1 MRMQEFYLSTPENFR
16 LNIRS
21 DGKHHLPHWLKVPFP
36 GGEKYAKV
44 KNLIEK
50 NSLHTICTSG
60 NCPNKGECW
69 ASGTATFMILGEKCT
84 RNCRFCMVQT
94 AKPDPPDWDEPARL
108 AESIKILGLK
118 HTVITSVARDDLADG
133 GAAFWAFTI
142 HTVRECCPGV
152 TIETLIPDFQGNLAH
167 IDQIIRE
174 EPDVISHN
182 IETVWR
188 LTPRIRYLATYQTS
202 LNVLRHIAESGIIAK
217 SGIMVG
223 HGETRQE
230 VVKTMRDLKNQGV
243 RVLTIGQYLQP
254 SSYHIPVQEYISP
267 EIFEEYKKIGLDTG
281 FDIVES
287 GPLVRSSYHAER
299 HVIQK
304 KMDSHETY

>member
-1 MRMQEFYLSTPENFR
+1 MKVMIKPLSSQKFDNSEEISGSVPSR
-16 LNIRS
+16 IPR
-21 DGKHHLPHWLKVPFP
+21 WLKVPFP
-36 GGEKYAKV
+36 SGEKYSQV
-44 KNLIEK
+44 KNVIEK
-50 NSLHTICTSG
+50 ESLHTICSSG

-94 AKPDPPDWDEPARL
+94 AKPDPIDWNEPARI
-108 AESIKILGLK
+108 AESIKILGLT
-118 HTVITSVARDDLADG
+118 HCVITSVARDDLYDG
-133 GAAFWAFTI
+133 GAAFWAHTI
-142 HTVRECCPGV
+142 RTIKNRCPGV
-152 TIETLIPDFQGNLAH
+152 TMETLIPDFQGHFPH
-167 IDQIIRE
+167 IDLIIRE

-202 LNVLRHIAESGIIAK
+202 LQVLRYIASSGIITK
-217 SGIMVG
+217 SGFMVG
-223 HGETRQE
+223 HGESRQE
-230 VVKTMRDLKNQGV
+230 VIKTMHDLRNHGV

-254 SSYHIPVQEYISP
+254 SSYHIPVKEYISP
-267 EIFEEYKKIGLDTG
+267 EIFIEYKNIGLDMG

-299 HVIQK
+299 HVLHKNQII
-304 KMDSHETY
+304 